1 MSLRLWALKP
11 SSAVSSHAVRRA
23 WRDALQFTHQARAV
37 AAQVLMTLGVL
48 NGVSGL
54 VAQELQAVFMVCS
67 VE

>member
-1 MSLRLWALKP
+1 
-11 SSAVSSHAVRRA
+11 
-23 WRDALQFTHQARAV
+23 V